1 MNVARNLLR
10 ITIVLALAAGCQSSQ
25 NSEARFGEQARLT
38 QADTLP
44 LAEVMK
50 SPDKYNGKYIRV
62 SGEVVEICA
71 KKGCWVN
78 MQEPG
83 SDKLLFVKFTC
94 PIDGERLIPMEA
106 VGKTA
111 IVEGTLVIG
120 NFTEEEAR
128 HYAKDAGKSDADIA
142 KIIGPQPKITLSSP
156 AAVIKGL

>member
-1 MNVARNLLR
+1 MNIARNLFV
-10 ITIVLALAAGCQSSQ
+10 IVVGLGLAIGCQSSRSTGAQ
-25 NSEARFGEQARLT
+25 FGEQARLSDT
-38 QADTLP
+38 DTLP
-44 LAEVMK
+44 LATVMK
-50 SPDKYNGKYIRV
+50 SPEKYDGKYIRV

-71 KKGCWVN
+71 KKGCWIN

-120 NFTEEEAR
+120 KFTEEEAR
-128 HYAKDAGKSDADIA
+128 HYAKDAGKSDAEIA
-142 KIIGPQPKITLSSP
+142 KIVGPQPKITLSSP
-156 AAVIKGL
+156 AAIIKGL